1 MIRIA
6 NLSYY
11 HQSKNEFVLCNNEMR
26 LLKTSGVKLPRFAY
40 DSAAFF
46 KTREF
51 QILCK
56 ERALKLL
63 VVKLQKA

>member
-1 MIRIA
+1 
-6 NLSYY
+6 
-11 HQSKNEFVLCNNEMR
+11 MR
-26 LLKTSGVKLPRFAY
+26 LLKTSGVKLPRSAY

-63 VVKLQKA
+63 VVKLQKAQNLPISRS

>member
-1 MIRIA
+1 
-6 NLSYY
+6 
-11 HQSKNEFVLCNNEMR
+11 MR